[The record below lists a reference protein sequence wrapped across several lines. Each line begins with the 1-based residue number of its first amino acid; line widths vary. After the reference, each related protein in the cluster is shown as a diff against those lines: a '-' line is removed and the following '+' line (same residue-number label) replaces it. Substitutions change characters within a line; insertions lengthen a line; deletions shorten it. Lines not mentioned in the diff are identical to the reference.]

1 MRNLAA
7 KYFRPE
13 SIDRGYSAT
22 AEPGGIGKKAFCRIG
37 KTRDLY
43 ECQLQKCRRSQE
55 KLQSLIDFRRR
66 TNFQDLATDEKGS
79 ETVGHGDP

>member
-22 AEPGGIGKKAFCRIG
+22 AEPGGIGKKTFVAS
-37 KTRDLY
+37 KSDLY
-43 ECQLQKCRRSQE
+43 ENQLQQCRRSQE
-55 KLQSLIDFRRR
+55 KLQSLKDFRRQ
-66 TNFQDLATDEKGS
+66 TNFPDLITDEKGS